1 MVTRG
6 GARQSARHGA
16 RRGVRGSRGHR
27 VGVLA
32 TTAALGALAFS
43 LVSNGPSSGAPAQAA
58 EQLVA
63 AGGLDDASAIQALND
78 PANAVVDDGSAS
90 PQAASALAQA
100 QARVQSLAAQA
111 AAEAKAAAAA
121 QAGAAQKA
129 VTAPASD
136 DGTAG
141 PDAYRAYAKGKVGAS
156 QFSCLDSL
164 WNRESGWRPSAKN
177 PNSTAYGI
185 PQLLTA
191 TWAATGITRTSDG
204 YRQVDAGLIY
214 IDAAYGSPCGAWA
227 HSQRTGWY

>member
-1 MVTRG
+1 MTTRRG
-6 GARQSARHGA
+6 SSRHGA
-16 RRGVRGSRGHR
+16 RGSRGHR

-32 TTAALGALAFS
+32 TTAALGALGFS
-43 LVSNGPSSGAPAQAA
+43 LISNGGSSSEAPAHAA
-58 EQLVA
+58 EQQLVT

-111 AAEAKAAAAA
+111 AREAHAAAAA
-121 QAGAAQKA
+121 QAAAAQQA
-129 VTAPASD
+129 QAASAPASD

-141 PDAYRAYAKGKVGAS
+141 ADAYRAYAKAKVGAT

-164 WNRESGWRPSAKN
+164 WTRESHWQPSAKN

-191 TWAATGITRTSDG
+191 TWAATGITRTSNG

-214 IDAAYGSPCGAWA
+214 IKAAYGTPCAAWS
-227 HSQRTGWY
+227 HSRATGWY